1 MVTKDCEKCGKTMQA
16 RQADINRGW
25 GKFCSKSCKA
35 KKQTKKANKQTNRE
49 FYKPRDYRIY
59 DDLEDVG
66 HPLASGFFGHGQD
79 T

>member
-16 RQADINRGW
+16 RQVDINRGW
-25 GKFCSKSCKA
+25 GRFCSKSCKA
-35 KKQTKKANKQTNRE
+35 KKQTKREFYKPKRE
-49 FYKPRDYRIY
+49 FYKPRDMWYY

>member
-1 MVTKDCEKCGKTMQA
+1 MNDYNNEKVL
-16 RQADINRGW
+16 
-25 GKFCSKSCKA
+25 KSYIS
-35 KKQTKKANKQTNRE
+35 TSGYTIRE